1 VSYFSG
7 TTGERITQLL
17 DAIDFNDALF
27 RQGGIQPDGTRNTT
41 LDTGDAIT
49 IPNVDGDTGALSLI
63 QQLLE
68 AERGVF
74 YISKDGKATY
84 EERSSRARRTT
95 SSATITTGALRSE
108 PGFEF
113 DQLVNRQSVT
123 REFFTSASGTTPNVS
138 ARGTTQ
144 IAQNGV
150 SARVFGIQDGS
161 EITSGFIP
169 SDAQAL
175 NLGQYIVNIRS
186 TFVAPVVVELDAGDA
201 TTLTNQ
207 LALEL
212 QDRVSV
218 SDAVA
223 GTFGDYIVESIE
235 HEITNGGNSFVTTF
249 TLSEFG
255 PAAIVFAADAATSPV
270 VFAPPDGTVTYTEC
284 TSSSRPVSP
293 TDGDYILETDT
304 GRYYERDAG
313 EWVEQIYPRL
323 TY

>member
-1 VSYFSG
+1 MSYFSG

-255 PAAIVFAADAATSPV
+255 PAAIVFAADAATSPIA
-270 VFAPPDGTVTYTEC
+270 FAPPDGTVTYTEC

-304 GRYYERDAG
+304 GRYYERIAG
-313 EWVEQIYPRL
+313 AWVEQIYPRL